1 MMWRPADAARVLSAC
16 NGAGLCLSRLA
27 TELGGNRERTILL
40 VTELQHHGLLQ
51 KTVER
56 NRRGRPRHMLRTT
69 ALGEQFLARYDEL
82 MRIPLQSSDNDLRKA
97 IRQAEAAR
105 RLEQQNISPYARFRE
120 VNKIVK
126 HIASTAQTR

>member
-1 MMWRPADAARVLSAC
+1 M
-16 NGAGLCLSRLA
+16 
-27 TELGGNRERTILL
+27 ILI
-40 VTELQHHGLLQ
+40 VTELQQHGLLE
-51 KTVER
+51 KTVEG

-82 MRIPLQSSDNDLRKA
+82 TRVPLQSSDNDLRKA

-105 RLEQQNISPYARFRE
+105 RVVQQKISPYARFRE

-126 HIASTAQTR
+126 HIASTAQTG